1 MRAKGWTRGFVTV
14 GALLLGLAAAASSW
28 AQNMFYQEVAK
39 DGRIYV
45 FANGQRYEAFEKS
58 GGSEIGVAITRLGF
72 GPKGET
78 VVFDSEDA
86 INLYNFKHDKPGEVF
101 AKPKP
106 PAPPSPYPAGK
117 FSGLMF
123 GDYYWYDKY
132 HQDAIS
138 ATNAAKPQGQQ
149 GFWMRRVYFTYD
161 LAFSE
166 KFTTRF
172 RLEANSNGQFTSPG
186 NITPFVKDAYL
197 KWTYAGKQQMTVGIQ
212 PTLTFD
218 WIEGWWGLRHIEKT
232 PADLYRIDS
241 SRDFGLTLSGPL
253 AVFKGLSYG
262 AQLANDSGN
271 GSETDKYKTVRL
283 EGRLDRNPGIGLDA
297 VYNYGKRPNGQDRKT
312 FSGFAGYRN
321 KTVRA
326 AAMYLWQ
333 ERKSGTAVP
342 DQKIDIWS
350 AFGIWEFGGSTK
362 SGDLFFR
369 YDDVKGTRGGVD
381 TGLPGA
387 DGIDYWILSTAKPFK
402 AYIFGGEWFLF
413 KSAIRVSPNVEMVK
427 YDSDPDPKKFPGR
440 DQDRIFRVTFYWT
453 F

>member
-1 MRAKGWTRGFVTV
+1 MRAKGWTRGFATA
-14 GALLLGLAAAASSW
+14 GALLLGLAFAAGSW
-28 AQNMFYQEVAK
+28 AQGMFYQEVEK
-39 DGRIYV
+39 NGRIYV
-45 FANGQRYEAFEKS
+45 FANGQRFEAFEKS
-58 GGSEIGVAITRLGF
+58 GGAEVGVAITRLGF

-86 INLYNFKHDKPGEVF
+86 INFYNFKHDKPGEVF

-106 PAPPSPYPAGK
+106 PAPPSAFPSGK

-123 GDYYWYDKY
+123 GDYYYYDKW
-132 HQDAIS
+132 HQDTIS
-138 ATNAAKPQGQQ
+138 TANPNSVQNQQ
-149 GFWMRRVYFTYD
+149 GFWMRRMYFTYD

-197 KWTYAGKQQMTVGIQ
+197 KWTFTGKQQITLGIQ

-218 WIEGWWGLRHIEKT
+218 WIEGWWGLRHVEKT

-241 SRDFGLTLSGPL
+241 SRDFGLTVSGPL
-253 AVFKGLSYG
+253 SVKGLSYAG
-262 AQLANDSGN
+262 QVADDSGN
-271 GSETDKYKTVRL
+271 GSEADKYKTVRF
-283 EGRLDRNPGIGLDA
+283 EGRFDRNPGIGVDA
-297 VYNYGKRPNGQDRKT
+297 VYTYGKRPSGQDRQT

-321 KTVRA
+321 KAFRA
-326 AAMYLWQ
+326 SALYLWQ

-350 AFGIWEFGGSTK
+350 AFGIWEFGPKKGN
-362 SGDLFFR
+362 LYFR
-369 YDDVKGTRGGVD
+369 WDKVKGERGGVD

-387 DGIDYWILSTAKPFK
+387 DGIDYWLLSTAQPFK
-402 AYIFGGEWFLF
+402 AYIVGGEWYLLHP
-413 KSAIRVSPNVEMVK
+413 SIRIGPNLELAK
-427 YDSDPDPKKFPGR
+427 YDNNPNPSKFPGR
-440 DQDRIFRVTFYWT
+440 DQDRIFRLTFFWS